1 MAMCSFPSKPNEP
14 ARAWITN
21 IFLPLLQAPYPTQR
35 MEACGENT
43 SLPANK
49 SPNSQ
54 YKPLCVP
61 SAFTRRDT
69 GNFLTGATAEL
80 TLQHPP
86 RPPNGPYTCSL
97 YLDSLPTSCSRVR
110 PEQAGHSVH
119 RWFGL
124 SHSKLSRHPNKS
136 QHSVLSYLSLPPVC
150 QWETNC
156 GSLIKVALFCHLKRG
171 YISLRPLISLSF
183 MRAYFTPVSCLIKY
197 IG

>member
-21 IFLPLLQAPYPTQR
+21 SFLPLLQAPYPTQR

-80 TLQHPP
+80 TLQHHPQTP
-86 RPPNGPYTCSL
+86 KWPL
-97 YLDSLPTSCSRVR
+97 HMFSLPGFPANILFKGSARTSRAFCSQV
-110 PEQAGHSVH
+110 V
-119 RWFGL
+119 WFV
-124 SHSKLSRHPNKS
+124 PF
-136 QHSVLSYLSLPPVC
+136 QIV
-150 QWETNC
+150 
-156 GSLIKVALFCHLKRG
+156 
-171 YISLRPLISLSF
+171 
-183 MRAYFTPVSCLIKY
+183 
-197 IG
+197 